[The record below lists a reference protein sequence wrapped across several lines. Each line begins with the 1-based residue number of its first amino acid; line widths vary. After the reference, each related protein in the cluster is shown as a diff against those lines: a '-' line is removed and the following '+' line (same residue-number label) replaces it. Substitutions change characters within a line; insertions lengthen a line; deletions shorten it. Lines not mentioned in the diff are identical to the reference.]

1 MLTYWRRLD
10 GDSAW
15 MRVGVLLLGLWL
27 LVTLVL
33 PLGTLLSKSFEDANG
48 AWVGLDNYARYFATP
63 SLTDS
68 LWNSVWVSTLVAG
81 ITLIFAYVYAF
92 ALTRSVMPGKGV
104 FKVLA
109 LIPILAPS
117 LLPAI
122 SLIYL
127 FGNQGLLKDWL
138 FGASIYGPL
147 GIVIAQVF
155 YCFPHALMILVV
167 ALSMADARHYEA
179 ARVLGASSV
188 RTFMTV
194 TLPGSKYGLISA
206 GFVVFTLA
214 ITDFGIPKVIGGRFN
229 VLATDIFKQVIG
241 QQNFSMGAVVG
252 FVLLLP
258 AVLAF
263 VADRWVQH
271 RQVAL
276 VSGRSVPLT
285 PSQHIPRDIGLLIFC
300 MLVAGAFLVI
310 MGMAVWA
317 SFVTRWPYNLN
328 LTWANYQFESFDSE
342 GWNAYFNSLRMAAW
356 TAVVGTL
363 VVFTGAFVLEKT
375 RGFVLI
381 RHATQLMAM
390 LSMAVPGLVL
400 GLSYIFFFNAPG
412 HPLGFIY
419 GTMAILVLNSVAHF
433 YTVSHIT
440 ATTALK
446 QLDSEFESISA
457 SLKISVAR
465 MFKRV
470 TVPVCLP
477 AVLDISIYFFVNA
490 MTTVSAVIFL
500 YGSQTKLAA
509 VSIVQMDE
517 AGSTAAAAAMAVVI
531 VATSVVVKVIHSLLT
546 YQLRQKT
553 QAWRLR

>member
-1 MLTYWRRLD
+1 MLTYWRQLD
-10 GDSAW
+10 SDSAW
-15 MRVGVLLLGLWL
+15 MRMGVLLLGLWL

-48 AWVGLDNYARYFATP
+48 TWVGLNNYARYFATP

-68 LWNSVWVSTLVAG
+68 LWNSVWVSTVVAG
-81 ITLIFAYVYAF
+81 ITLTLGYVYAF
-92 ALTRSVMPGKGV
+92 ALTRSAMSGKGM
-104 FKVLA
+104 FKALA

-138 FGASIYGPL
+138 FGTSIYGPL

-167 ALSMADARHYEA
+167 ALSLADSRHYEA
-179 ARVLGASSV
+179 ARVLGASPF
-188 RTFMTV
+188 RIFMTV

-258 AVLAF
+258 AVIAF

-276 VSGRSVPLT
+276 LSGRSVPLV
-285 PSQHIPRDIGLLIFC
+285 PSQHTPRDVGLLIFC
-300 MLVAGAFLVI
+300 ALVAGAFLLI
-310 MGMAVWA
+310 LGMAVWA

-328 LTWANYQFESFDSE
+328 LTWANYHFENFDSD

-356 TAVVGTL
+356 AAVVGTL

-446 QLDSEFESISA
+446 QLDSEFESVSA
-457 SLKISVAR
+457 SLKISVGR

-477 AVLDISIYFFVNA
+477 AILDISIYFFVNA

-500 YGSQTKLAA
+500 YGSHTKLAA

-517 AGSTAAAAAMAVVI
+517 AGSTAAAAAMAVMI
-531 VATSVVVKVIHSLLT
+531 VATSAAVKVIHSLLT

>member
-1 MLTYWRRLD
+1 
-10 GDSAW
+10 
-15 MRVGVLLLGLWL
+15 
-27 LVTLVL
+27 
-33 PLGTLLSKSFEDANG
+33 
-48 AWVGLDNYARYFATP
+48 
-63 SLTDS
+63 
-68 LWNSVWVSTLVAG
+68 VAL
-81 ITLIFAYVYAF
+81 ITLSLAYVYAY
-92 ALTRSVMPGKGV
+92 ALTRSAMPGKTV
-104 FKVLA
+104 FKALA

-127 FGNQGLLKDWL
+127 FGNQGLLNSWL
-138 FGASIYGPL
+138 MGGTIYGPL
-147 GIVIAQVF
+147 GIVISQVF

-179 ARVLGASSV
+179 AKVLGASPMRS
-188 RTFMTV
+188 FFTV

-263 VADRWVQH
+263 AADRWVQR

-276 VSGRSVPLT
+276 LSGRAVPLV
-285 PSQHIPRDIGLLIFC
+285 PVRHAPRDGALWLFC
-300 MLVAGAFLVI
+300 ALVAGMLLVVLA
-310 MGMAVWA
+310 MAVWA
-317 SFVTRWPYNLN
+317 SLVTRWPYNLN
-328 LTWANYQFESFDSE
+328 LTWANYQFDHFDSE
-342 GWNAYFNSLRMAAW
+342 GWSAYFNSLRLAAW

-363 VVFTGAFVLEKT
+363 VVFTGAFVMEKT
-375 RGFVLI
+375 RGFVWA
-381 RHATQLMAM
+381 RNTTHLMAM

-419 GTMAILVLNSVAHF
+419 GTMTILVLNSIAHF

-440 ATTALK
+440 AITALK
-446 QLDSEFESISA
+446 QLDSEFESVSA
-457 SLKISVAR
+457 SLKVSVGR
-465 MFKRV
+465 MFRRV

-477 AVLDISIYFFVNA
+477 AVLDISIYLFVNA

-500 YGSQTKLAA
+500 YGSNTKLAA
-509 VSIVQMDE
+509 VSIVHMDE
-517 AGSTAAAAAMAVVI
+517 AGFTAAAAAMAVVI
-531 VATSVVVKVIHSLLT
+531 VATSAIVKLLHSLLT
-546 YQLRQKT
+546 RQLKKST
-553 QAWRLR
+553 QAWRIR

>member
-1 MLTYWRRLD
+1 
-10 GDSAW
+10 
-15 MRVGVLLLGLWL
+15 MRVVTLLLGLWL

-33 PLGTLLSKSFEDANG
+33 PLGTLLSKSFADANG
-48 AWVGLDNYARYFATP
+48 TWVGLNNYATYFATP

-68 LWNSVWVSTLVAG
+68 LWNSVWVSTVVAG
-81 ITLIFAYVYAF
+81 ITLTLAYVYAF
-92 ALTRSVMPGKGV
+92 ALTRSAMPGKVV
-104 FKVLA
+104 FKALA
-109 LIPILAPS
+109 LIPIFAPS

-122 SLIYL
+122 SLVYL
-127 FGNQGLLKDWL
+127 FGNQGFLKDWL
-138 FGASIYGPL
+138 FGTPIYGPL

-179 ARVLGASSV
+179 ARVLGASPF

-214 ITDFGIPKVIGGRFN
+214 ITDFGIPKVIGGQFN

-258 AVLAF
+258 AVIAF

-276 VSGRSVPLT
+276 LSGRSVPLV
-285 PSQHIPRDIGLLIFC
+285 PSQHTPRDVGVLIFC
-300 MLVAGAFLVI
+300 ALVAGAFLLI
-310 MGMAVWA
+310 LGMAVWA
-317 SFVTRWPYNLN
+317 SFVTRWPYKLN
-328 LTWANYQFESFDSE
+328 LTWANYHFENFDSD

-381 RHATQLMAM
+381 RHATHLMAM

-412 HPLGFIY
+412 NPLGFIY

-446 QLDSEFESISA
+446 QLDSEFESVSA
-457 SLKISVAR
+457 SLKISLGR

-477 AVLDISIYFFVNA
+477 AIFDISIYFFVNA

-500 YGSQTKLAA
+500 YGSNTKLAA

-531 VATSVVVKVIHSLLT
+531 VATSVAVKVVHSLLT
-546 YQLRQKT
+546 YQLRKKT